1 MQDGSYRALTNSEFA
16 KGIETMRKQPFAATR
31 CPVSRLQGWL
41 RDKSADPGIFKAE
54 LAQCEQ
60 QFQETQQGS
69 GTNASTDKTMM
80 TSEREQLVIEVLS
93 ESDDDRTGT
102 QQVHVKS
109 EVQVK
114 DESSAMAAM
123 QRKLDKMEKLMAALV
138 PRPRQHRTKAPQKT
152 AMPSDAPLQLQIGS
166 SEDELSDSYSC
177 DISQAAK
184 RKLKGPETQRV
195 EKKRNNDLRAWTL
208 AKERNRH
215 PYRIWDDIHEA
226 TATNGH
232 DAFQKVQKL
241 GYAVIMDYKNLTD
254 SAEGAPYSLFAP
266 ENEPTQ
272 EQANF
277 HKTGQPSAKGPP
289 PMETIFEGVKINQSS
304 YRFDPV
310 KPTQARVGTELRAS
324 LKYGSAAYKAY
335 QKLYKGQADDIIQ
348 KIFKNH
354 TQKNGSNP
362 AADPRNWG
370 CEHNFVVGGVEYQHP
385 HADLA
390 KPGSFTNDHV
400 FPFVAVHGFGV
411 NEFQMWLLPCKHKRE
426 HGFLFNFP
434 KTAILFMRGDFIH
447 AGGCAQDARAHIE
460 MYPQRAAG
468 WDEENPYWETEKMEH
483 WQKNKI
489 TFLIPDLR
497 CRPFGY
503 PHMSKK
509 NTAGDQI
516 VTYPPKLT
524 SDLILPIQRP
534 KKKRKRPDNEADVKE
549 EHSANRKKKGKKRK
563 RPDIE
568 ADEKEEHS
576 TNSDTSYDAEYKA
589 AVLKQKQLSKV
600 LRKQRS

>member
-1 MQDGSYRALTNSEFA
+1 
-16 KGIETMRKQPFAATR
+16 
-31 CPVSRLQGWL
+31 
-41 RDKSADPGIFKAE
+41 
-54 LAQCEQ
+54 
-60 QFQETQQGS
+60 
-69 GTNASTDKTMM
+69 
-80 TSEREQLVIEVLS
+80 
-93 ESDDDRTGT
+93 
-102 QQVHVKS
+102 VKS

-123 QRKLDKMEKLMAALV
+123 QRKLDKMEKLMDALV

-152 AMPSDAPLQLQIGS
+152 AMPSDAPLQLEIGS

-208 AKERNRH
+208 AKERNCH

-348 KIFKNH
+348 KMFKNH

-362 AADPRNWG
+362 AADPRNWC

-489 TFLIPDLR
+489 SFLIPDLR

-576 TNSDTSYDAEYKA
+576 TNSDTSFDAEYKA